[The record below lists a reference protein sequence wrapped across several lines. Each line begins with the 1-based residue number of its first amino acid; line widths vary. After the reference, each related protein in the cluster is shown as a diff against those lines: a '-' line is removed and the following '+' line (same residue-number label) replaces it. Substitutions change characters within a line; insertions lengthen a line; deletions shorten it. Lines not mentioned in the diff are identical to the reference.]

1 MIFKD
6 PCEQI
11 GTLKLQKVQI
21 CSPVKWAH
29 YNEVPIKVWDQ
40 SQRQR
45 NEVLG
50 LIPESKKLCC
60 GTNPSD
66 YLCCDPRT
74 AFS

>member
-29 YNEVPIKVWDQ
+29 YNDVKIRGPDQGLGPIPASKKCGSGTDSRVQKIMLWDQ
-40 SQRQR
+40 SLRLL
-45 NEVLG
+45 VL
-50 LIPESKKLCC
+50 
-60 GTNPSD
+60 
-66 YLCCDPRT
+66 
-74 AFS
+74 

>member
-29 YNEVPIKVWDQ
+29 YNEVKIRAPDQGLGPIPASK
-40 SQRQR
+40 

-50 LIPESKKLCC
+50 LIPESKKSCC
-60 GTNPSD
+60 GTNPS
-66 YLCCDPRT
+66 YVRLLVL
-74 AFS
+74 